1 MVRQNGI
8 EFDEFLI
15 FMLFCYS
22 EAVGESTYE
31 ASNTGLIVGIALG
44 VTAIVCTGAVLLMF
58 MHSRRESVATARK
71 KSEGLYKIH
80 HFVICNIYVQ
90 IKYAVRSESKS
101 SQHL

>member
-1 MVRQNGI
+1 MMNFQ
-8 EFDEFLI
+8 FQ
-15 FMLFCYS
+15 FMLFCYT

-80 HFVICNIYVQ
+80 HFVICNIHVQ
-90 IKYAVRSESKS
+90 IKYAVRSESKTC
-101 SQHL
+101 QHL